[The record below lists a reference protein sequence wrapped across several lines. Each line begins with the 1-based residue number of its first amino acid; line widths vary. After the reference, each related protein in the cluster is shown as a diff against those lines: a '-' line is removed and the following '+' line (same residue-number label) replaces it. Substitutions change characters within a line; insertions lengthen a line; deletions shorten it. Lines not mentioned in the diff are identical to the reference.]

1 MSVNQR
7 NWSYYFKA
15 KSHLLLHSNE
25 LYTWY
30 KTVLL
35 APWPK
40 GVKKALMLYR
50 KEISTSIGKVEIE
63 QSQNFGAPSK
73 KLKPSKSI
81 NELLSLTRVSMRY
94 AKVLY
99 NIISTFSEPIS
110 ILELGTSTGFS
121 AKAMS
126 LHPLCQQLDS
136 VDANEQLIECIQPFA
151 STNIHLHS
159 GLFNVL
165 VPDLCE
171 QTHYD
176 LVFVDGDHTGESIWS
191 NYQFFKNAPNR
202 PRYLI
207 FDDINWSTDMLLAW
221 RKIADDAQ
229 EYYTIE
235 TFRMG
240 IVWFKPQ
247 QRKVHLKAFY

>member
-1 MSVNQR
+1 MSVNLR
-7 NWSYYFKA
+7 NWTYYFKA

-35 APWPK
+35 AAWPK
-40 GVKKALMLYR
+40 GVKSALLAYR
-50 KEISTSIGKVEIE
+50 KHISKSIGSIEIE

-73 KLKPSKSI
+73 KMKPRKSI
-81 NELLSLTRVSMRY
+81 NELLSFTRVSMRY
-94 AKVLY
+94 AKVLH
-99 NIISTFSEPIS
+99 NIISTFNEPVS

-121 AKAMS
+121 AKAMAM
-126 LHPLCQQLDS
+126 HPLCKQLDS
-136 VDANEQLIECIQPFA
+136 VDANEQLIECIKPFV
-151 STNIHLHS
+151 SSNTHLHT
-159 GLFNVL
+159 GLFNAI
-165 VPDLCE
+165 VPEMCLRN
-171 QTHYD
+171 HYD
-176 LVFVDGDHTGESIWS
+176 MVFVDGDHTGESIWS
-191 NYQFFKNAPNR
+191 TYQFFKNTLNR

-221 RKIADDAQ
+221 MKIADDAQ
-229 EYYTIE
+229 EFYTIE